1 MVRYSR
7 GSEKYS
13 QSTIAGTLTNG
24 VYITD
29 LETYTKSETYYKE
42 SNYPYPRF
50 GLAIGKKIG
59 NAVMRNKLKRIFRM
73 ILTNN
78 KNLFKNNYDYIIIGK
93 RRALETNYSTLEDS
107 IKNIISGD

>member
-1 MVRYSR
+1 MK
-7 GSEKYS
+7 KYEIVKEHKEFDDI
-13 QSTIAGTLTNG
+13 IASGKKIKNEFA
-24 VYITD
+24 II
-29 LETYTKSETYYKE
+29 YYKE